1 MKKIKNII
9 TMVVLAAVVISMI
22 WFYQVCI
29 NIPVGNGKVIKI
41 GLGGGDWTKK
51 YKLELDRFFGEEN
64 WECISKKK
72 RIVLSWKILNTQ
84 IGAYV

>member
-29 NIPVGNGKVIKI
+29 NIPVGNIN
-41 GLGGGDWTKK
+41 L
-51 YKLELDRFFGEEN
+51 
-64 WECISKKK
+64 KK

-84 IGAYV
+84 IGAYVLRINTEKNILR